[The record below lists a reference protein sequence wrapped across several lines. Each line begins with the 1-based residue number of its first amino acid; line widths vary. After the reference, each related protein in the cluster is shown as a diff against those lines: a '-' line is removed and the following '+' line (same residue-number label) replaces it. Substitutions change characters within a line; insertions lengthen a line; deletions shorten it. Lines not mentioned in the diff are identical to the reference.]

1 MKKPSTPPV
10 SQLAEELYL
19 VIAQLVRRLRAE
31 GSQHQLSWSQ
41 LAAMGR
47 LETGGP
53 TTIAA
58 LARIEAV
65 KPQSMGATI
74 AALERV
80 GFVERD
86 PHPSDKRQIVFSLTR
101 AGKKIRID
109 GARAKREWLAQR
121 VMEELDLTDQR
132 RLRDAIGLMH
142 KLLQT
147 DQEIRKLE
155 LKAKGK

>member
-1 MKKPSTPPV
+1 MKKPITPPV

-53 TTIAA
+53 TTIAT

-74 AALERV
+74 ATLERA

-101 AGKKIRID
+101 VGKKIRID

-121 VMEELDLTDQR
+121 VTEELDLTDQR
-132 RLRDAIGLMH
+132 KLRDAIGLMH

-147 DQEIRKLE
+147 DQEARK
-155 LKAKGK
+155 

>member
-1 MKKPSTPPV
+1 MNKTNASSV

-19 VIAQLVRRLRAE
+19 VIAQLVRRLRVE
-31 GSQHQLSWSQ
+31 GAQHELSWSQ

-47 LETGGP
+47 LEAGGP

-74 AALERV
+74 ATLERA

-86 PHPSDKRQIVFSLTR
+86 PHPSDGRLIVFSLTP
-101 AGKKIRID
+101 AGRKVRVD
-109 GARAKREWLAQR
+109 GARAKRKWLAER
-121 VMEELDLTDQR
+121 VAAELKPADQR
-132 RLRDAIGLMH
+132 KLSEAVELMNR
-142 KLLQT
+142 LLQPGPT
-147 DQEIRKLE
+147 EPSK
-155 LKAKGK
+155 